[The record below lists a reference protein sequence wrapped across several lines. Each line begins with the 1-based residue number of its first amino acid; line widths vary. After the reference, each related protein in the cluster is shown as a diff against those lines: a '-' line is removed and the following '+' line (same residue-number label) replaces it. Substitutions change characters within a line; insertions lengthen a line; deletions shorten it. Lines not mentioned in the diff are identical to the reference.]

1 MQGLVEDVM
10 HVYQDMLPIYGE
22 DSKQGGGA
30 VHVIYS
36 KFMVGRKIV
45 APE

>member
-10 HVYQDMLPIYGE
+10 HVYQYTLPIYGE

-30 VHVIYS
+30 VHFIYS
-36 KFMVGRKIV
+36 KVMLGRKIV